1 MRLQKLKKCAIIYL
15 QDNQTVAWSN
25 SRGKS
30 EHHRTGRRLTT
41 GGGDFKESGT
51 EINRRRNTA
60 RMER

>member
-1 MRLQKLKKCAIIYL
+1 M
-15 QDNQTVAWSN
+15 QDNQTVAWIN

-41 GGGDFKESGT
+41 GEGDFKESGT
-51 EINRRRNTA
+51 EINRRSNTA